1 MKAHCWDK
9 MILERIKP
17 ILLGRIL
24 EKIFKKKVTRLGGLK
39 SEKQIGLSSLE
50 IREIILELTE
60 GGTQLVLK
68 K

>member
-1 MKAHCWDK
+1 MGQDDFGENKTHSLRQNFRKD
-9 MILERIKP
+9 
-17 ILLGRIL
+17 
-24 EKIFKKKVTRLGGLK
+24 FQKKVTRLGGLK